1 MSLGYSTFGD
11 SRRRRRRT
19 LHWRLIRALAAALVV
34 VTVGGYGYQI
44 GMSATEART
53 EKLKAD
59 LARVQQSDL
68 DLRDQ
73 LALTT
78 QHSDQTDRALE
89 ELRRRYALEVPQ
101 GELASLLRRVEAQLQ
116 AGVDPARLAF
126 LIDAAATPVSCEAQ
140 PVTKRF
146 MPRTPIS
153 TGPISFVRFDDRI
166 TVTGTGQPT
175 RNPEGLS
182 EDGYDPALPIRLEF
196 RTLNG
201 AVTSIEG
208 IVPLNHRI
216 VADGREY
223 RFSIVAGERWFV
235 QVTAQTCAFPQNAGA
250 EGTHSEHA
258 SLN

>member
-1 MSLGYSTFGD
+1 MSFGSATFGD

-19 LHWRLIRALAAALVV
+19 LLWRLMRVLLAVLVV

-44 GMSATEART
+44 GMSATQVHTA
-53 EKLKAD
+53 KLEAD
-59 LARVQQSDL
+59 LARFQQSDL

-73 LALTT
+73 LALVT
-78 QHSDQTDRALE
+78 QHADQADRALE
-89 ELRRRYALEVPQ
+89 DLRRRYALDVPQ
-101 GELASLLRRVEAQLQ
+101 GEAASVVQRVEAQLQ

-126 LIDAAATPVSCEAQ
+126 LIDAAATPASCEAQ

-175 RNPEGLS
+175 RNPDGLS
-182 EDGYDPALPIRLEF
+182 EDWYDPALPIRLEF

-201 AVTSIEG
+201 AVSSLEG
-208 IVPLNHRI
+208 VVPLNHRL
-216 VADGREY
+216 VVDGREY
-223 RFSIVAGERWFV
+223 RFSVVAGERWFV
-235 QVTAQTCAFPQNAGA
+235 QVTAQICAFPRTAGA
-250 EGTHSEHA
+250 AGADLAHA
-258 SLN
+258 TLN

>member
-1 MSLGYSTFGD
+1 MSLGSSTFGD

-19 LHWRLIRALAAALVV
+19 LQWRLIRAVMAVLIV

-44 GMSATEART
+44 GVSATQART
-53 EKLKAD
+53 EKLEAD
-59 LARVQQSDL
+59 LARFQQSNL

-78 QHSDQTDRALE
+78 QRSDQTDRALE
-89 ELRRRYALEVPQ
+89 ELRRRYAEEVPQ
-101 GELASLLRRVEAQLQ
+101 GELASLLQRVQAQLK
-116 AGVDPARLAF
+116 AGVDPDRLAF
-126 LIDAAATPVSCEAQ
+126 LIDAAATPVSCDAQ

-175 RNPEGLS
+175 RNPDGLS
-182 EDGYDPALPIRLEF
+182 EDWYDPALPVRLEF

-201 AVTSIEG
+201 AVSSIEG
-208 IVPLNHRI
+208 VVPLNYRM
-216 VADGREY
+216 VVDGREY
-223 RFSIVAGERWFV
+223 RFSVVAGDRWFV

-250 EGTHSEHA
+250 AGTDSEHA

>member
-1 MSLGYSTFGD
+1 MSFGSATFGD

-19 LHWRLIRALAAALVV
+19 LLWRLMRVLLAVLVV

-44 GMSATEART
+44 GMSATQVHT
-53 EKLKAD
+53 GKLEAD
-59 LARVQQSDL
+59 LARFQQSDL

-73 LALTT
+73 LALVT
-78 QHSDQTDRALE
+78 QHADQADRALE
-89 ELRRRYALEVPQ
+89 DLRRRYALDVPQ
-101 GELASLLRRVEAQLQ
+101 GEVAPLVQRVEAQLQ

-126 LIDAAATPVSCEAQ
+126 LIDAAATPASCEAQ

-175 RNPEGLS
+175 RNPDGLS

-201 AVTSIEG
+201 AVSSLEG
-208 IVPLNHRI
+208 VVPLNHRL
-216 VADGREY
+216 VVDGREY
-223 RFSIVAGERWFV
+223 RFSVVAGERWFV
-235 QVTAQTCAFPQNAGA
+235 QVTAQVCAFPRTAGA
-250 EGTHSEHA
+250 AGADLAHA
-258 SLN
+258 TLN

>member
-1 MSLGYSTFGD
+1 MSFGNATFGD

-19 LHWRLIRALAAALVV
+19 LQWRLVRVLLAVLVI

-44 GMSATEART
+44 GMSATQVHAD
-53 EKLKAD
+53 KLEAD
-59 LARVQQSDL
+59 LARFQQSNL

-73 LALTT
+73 LALIT
-78 QHSDQTDRALE
+78 QHSDQADGALE
-89 ELRRRYALEVPQ
+89 ELRRRYALDVPQ
-101 GELASLLRRVEAQLQ
+101 GEAASLLQRVETQLQ

-126 LIDAAATPVSCEAQ
+126 LIDAAATPASCEAQ

-166 TVTGTGQPT
+166 TITGTGQAT
-175 RNPEGLS
+175 RNPDGLS
-182 EDGYDPALPIRLEF
+182 EDWYDPALPIHLEF

-201 AVTSIEG
+201 AVSSIDG
-208 IVPLNHRI
+208 VVPLNYRM

-223 RFSIVAGERWFV
+223 RFSAVASDRWFV
-235 QVTAQTCAFPQNAGA
+235 QVTAQVCAFPRTAGA
-250 EGTHSEHA
+250 EGAGPEHA